1 MELRV
6 IVKQGHDFRLLALDE
21 PEAREAFE
29 KAHPDH
35 VSARKRLIDKAA
47 KENLFA
53 AMEYEEEEGTED
65 PDASEAE
72 DSGEE

>member
-6 IVKQGHDFRLLALDE
+6 IVKQGCDFALLSPDE
-21 PEAREAFE
+21 PQARKAFE

-35 VSARKRLIDKAA
+35 VAARKRLIDKAA

-53 AMEYEEEEGTED
+53 AQEDDDDEVESPDDTEESNKED
-65 PDASEAE
+65 DE
-72 DSGEE
+72 